1 MGFATRARP
10 HHRSRRCGRC
20 CRACWWTPL
29 ILGAVERCH
38 CGGACFARYINASI
52 RLVSPHQWCTRVDK
66 SLTTTDGDSERDEG
80 SSTSRSGSRRNSDS
94 DADDGSASSASDSE
108 LQSDAGEAA
117 LGVTQVPAV
126 AMVLRPQQLPQ
137 MLSLLRGRTH
147 AEHSVP
153 RFWAAVQDAFT
164 LGGARADARW
174 TLALSAVTTVIMVV
188 ETAGGA
194 RSGQPTGL
202 PSRRRW
208 WTPGAVAWRPCVSR
222 GSDGSLVPYSHRV
235 RRTVTC
241 PPSVSMAR

>member
-1 MGFATRARP
+1 M
-10 HHRSRRCGRC
+10 
-20 CRACWWTPL
+20 
-29 ILGAVERCH
+29 
-38 CGGACFARYINASI
+38 
-52 RLVSPHQWCTRVDK
+52 SPHQWCTRVDK

-174 TLALSAVTTVIMVV
+174 TLALSAVTTVIMVAETHEDAERAAHWPAIKTKMVDAWSSGV
-188 ETAGGA
+188 EAVCE
-194 RSGQPTGL
+194 
-202 PSRRRW
+202 SRLRW
-208 WTPGAVAWRPCVSR
+208 
-222 GSDGSLVPYSHRV
+222 
-235 RRTVTC
+235 VTC
-241 PPSVSMAR
+241 TVLAPSASHCDLPTLSQHGTMKNPTDSSAARACSQLARVLRAQTTLRLRTLI